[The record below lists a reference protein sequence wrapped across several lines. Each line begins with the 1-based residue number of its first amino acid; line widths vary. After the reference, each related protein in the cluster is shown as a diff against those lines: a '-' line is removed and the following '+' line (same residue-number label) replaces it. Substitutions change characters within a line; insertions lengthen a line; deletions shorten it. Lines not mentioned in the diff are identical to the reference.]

1 MFSGAW
7 RWTRPVGVP
16 ASQSASEA
24 VPDKDAFSLKA
35 FLLVHL
41 WDLFQ
46 FISEGQLEK
55 KAKKGHPRVWC
66 VIIFLMTVSSE
77 KMDQIQEGSNC
88 GCSKRF
94 ISRHVLREGIR
105 HWLRRRKEPWPRLE
119 SQKNNKQH
127 PTSVY
132 NYQLHPFL
140 WDEIR
145 SLGHGIISVV
155 LKRRKKGTKGLLTAS
170 FCLLLQPKARL
181 LFSSIARS
189 VSPISF
195 WCPDLK
201 VKDLPYYS
209 VPPRFYL

>member
-1 MFSGAW
+1 MDERLAGQPTKLCLIRRPSVW
-7 RWTRPVGVP
+7 RHFYWCIYGIFFNSSRRGN
-16 ASQSASEA
+16 SRRKGRE
-24 VPDKDAFSLKA
+24 
-35 FLLVHL
+35 
-41 WDLFQ
+41 
-46 FISEGQLEK
+46 
-55 KAKKGHPRVWC
+55 KGHPRVWC

-105 HWLRRRKEPWPRLE
+105 HWLRRRKQPWPMLE

-170 FCLLLQPKARL
+170 FCLVLQPKARQL
-181 LFSSIARS
+181 LSSIARS